1 MNQGAVATELHL
13 IHAANLAFFSLI
25 MIIILRK
32 PPRRQE
38 IFITLHSAIDTYM
51 TIRNFLIIML
61 CATVFSSCGEYQ
73 RAQKSTDYDYKL
85 DFAKRAFEQKKYV
98 QAATILQDVITV
110 FKGTDKAEDALYL
123 LALSNY
129 ENKDYINSGAYFKTY
144 YNRYP
149 RGKYAELARFYSGY
163 GYYLDS
169 PDPQLDQSDTMKG
182 IEELQ
187 AFLDYY
193 PKSDKVSIAQNA
205 IFELQDK
212 LTLKELQNAQ
222 LYYNLGN
229 YMGNNYEAAIIVAQ
243 NAIKNYPYSRYKED
257 LELLVLKSRY
267 QEASQ
272 SVDEKKAQRFRDVID
287 EYYSFINNYPD
298 SPNRKE
304 ADNIL
309 KIAQNYVN
317 E

>member
-1 MNQGAVATELHL
+1 MRNILTSLVAIL
-13 IHAANLAFFSLI
+13 IF
-25 MIIILRK
+25 
-32 PPRRQE
+32 
-38 IFITLHSAIDTYM
+38 T
-51 TIRNFLIIML
+51 
-61 CATVFSSCGEYQ
+61 SCGEYQ
-73 RAQKSTDYDYKL
+73 RAQKSNDNDYKL

-98 QAATILQDVITV
+98 QASTILTDIVTV
-110 FKGTDKAEDALYL
+110 FKGTEKAEDALYL
-123 LALSNY
+123 LALSHY
-129 ENKDYINSGAYFKTY
+129 ENKDYVNSGAYFKTY

-149 RGKYAELARFYSGY
+149 KGKYTELARFYCGY

-169 PDPQLDQSDTMKG
+169 PETQLDQSGTIKA

-187 AFLDYY
+187 SFLDYF

-212 LTLKELQNAQ
+212 LTLKEFQNAQ

-229 YMGNNYEAAIIVAQ
+229 YMGNNYESAVIVAK

-272 SVDEKKAQRFRDVID
+272 SVEEKKIDRFRTVID

-304 ADNIL
+304 ADNIF
-309 KIAQNYVN
+309 KIAKSHVKD
-317 E
+317 

>member
-1 MNQGAVATELHL
+1 MAKYLTYILMTL
-13 IHAANLAFFSLI
+13 I
-25 MIIILRK
+25 
-32 PPRRQE
+32 
-38 IFITLHSAIDTYM
+38 
-51 TIRNFLIIML
+51 L
-61 CATVFSSCGEYQ
+61 CSCGEYN
-73 RAQKSTDYDYKL
+73 RVLKSRDPEVKL
-85 DFAKRAFEQKKYV
+85 DFARRAFQQKKYV
-98 QAATILQDVITV
+98 QASTV
-110 FKGTDKAEDALYL
+110 LEEIVDLFRGTEKNEEVLYL

-129 ENKDYINSGAYFKTY
+129 ENRDYATSGIYFKNY
-144 YNRYP
+144 YTRYP
-149 RGKYAELARFYSGY
+149 RGKYNELARFYCGY

-169 PDPQLDQSDTMKG
+169 PEPQLDQSDTMKG

-193 PKSDKVSIAQNA
+193 PRSDRVSIAQNA

-229 YMGNNYEAAIIVAQ
+229 YMGNNYESAIITAR

-257 LELLVLKSRY
+257 LELVILKSRY
-267 QEASQ
+267 QMASQ
-272 SVDEKKAQRFRDVID
+272 SVEEKKADRFREVID

-298 SPNRKE
+298 SPNKRE

-309 KIAQNYVN
+309 KIAQNYVTD
-317 E
+317 